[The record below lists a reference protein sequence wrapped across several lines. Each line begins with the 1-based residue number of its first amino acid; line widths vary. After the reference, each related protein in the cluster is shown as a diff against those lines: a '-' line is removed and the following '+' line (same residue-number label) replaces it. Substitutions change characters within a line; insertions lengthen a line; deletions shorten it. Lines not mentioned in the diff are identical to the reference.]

1 MAGDIP
7 EGLIE
12 FIAERDE
19 YLLERYIE
27 GEYDRDLWLNSLR
40 ELIKE
45 NKVFPC
51 FSGSAL
57 EDEGVLNFLEAFH
70 HLTYTNYFDKG
81 EFGGYVYKIRHDE
94 ENTKIT
100 YIKALT
106 GSLRV
111 KDEIYYNEETSEKV
125 NQIRIYN
132 GNKFTSVDQV
142 FAGDLFAVTGLTH
155 AKIGQAIAFLRR
167 ISLIIW

>member
-1 MAGDIP
+1 M
-7 EGLIE
+7 
-12 FIAERDE
+12 
-19 YLLERYIE
+19 
-27 GEYDRDLWLNSLR
+27 
-40 ELIKE
+40 
-45 NKVFPC
+45 
-51 FSGSAL
+51 

-70 HLTYTNYFDKG
+70 HLTYTNYSDKG

-94 ENTKIT
+94 ENTRIT

-125 NQIRIYN
+125 IQIRIYN

-142 FAGDLFAVTGLTH
+142 LQETYL
-155 AKIGQAIAFLRR
+155 Q
-167 ISLIIW
+167 